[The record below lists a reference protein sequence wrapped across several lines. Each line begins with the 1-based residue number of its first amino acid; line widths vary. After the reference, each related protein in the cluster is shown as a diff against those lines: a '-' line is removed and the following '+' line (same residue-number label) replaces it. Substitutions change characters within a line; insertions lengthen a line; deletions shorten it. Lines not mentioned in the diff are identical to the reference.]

1 MYAQKS
7 TMKKPAFLTKGD
19 TIAIVAP
26 AGIIKNKQSILD
38 AVDLAKQWGYEV
50 VIGEHVFENFHHFSA
65 TDEHRLEDLQIAL
78 DNPKIKAI
86 WCARGGY
93 GTVRIVDDLDFS
105 TFLKKPK
112 WIIGY
117 SDITVLHNHIHNLG
131 VETLH
136 AMMPV
141 NTEFSKEERKLS
153 EQTFLK
159 AISGETLTYTIPSA
173 TYNQKGTASGQLVGG
188 NLTILENLLGT
199 KSSISTSGKILFFE
213 EIGEYKYHIDRLLQG
228 LKRNGYFDNCVGVIV
243 GGMSHIKKNSP
254 AFGQTIEELIL
265 EVVSKKNIPIIF
277 DFPAGHDP
285 ENRALILGR
294 NITMQVD
301 TTTATIAF
309 E

>member
-1 MYAQKS
+1 
-7 TMKKPAFLTKGD
+7 MKKPALLTKGD
-19 TIAIVAP
+19 TITIVAP

-65 TDEHRLEDLQIAL
+65 TDEHRLKDLQIAL

-254 AFGQTIEELIL
+254 AYGQTIEELIL

-301 TTTATIAF
+301 TTTSTIAF